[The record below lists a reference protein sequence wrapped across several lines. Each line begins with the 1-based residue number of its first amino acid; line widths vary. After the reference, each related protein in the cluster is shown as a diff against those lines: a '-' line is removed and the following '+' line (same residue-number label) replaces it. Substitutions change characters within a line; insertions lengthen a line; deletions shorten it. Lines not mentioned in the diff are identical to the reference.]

1 MSRDEDV
8 HDKVPSYHAPPFES
22 PISGA
27 TIHELRCLD
36 TRIQLGYHLVPHIVQ
51 TLLSE
56 LPSSAYV
63 LVTDTH
69 LAQLGAVDKFRDA
82 FQQSKGAHQRFLT
95 YEIAPGEESKSRETK
110 AAMEDWMLEHRLTR
124 DTVVLACGGG
134 VIGDLVGFVAATFM
148 RGLKY
153 VQIPTTLLAMVD
165 SSVGGKTAIDHPHG
179 KNLIGA
185 FHQPHYVFIDA
196 AWLLTLPAREFSNG
210 MAEIIKTAAIWDVQD
225 FEKLESQSDAIR
237 AAVMSEAAR
246 AHGTSQGHTLETRTT
261 SQTLLLDVIRGS
273 VGVKAW
279 IVTVDEKET
288 GLRNLVNF
296 GHSIGHAI
304 EAVLTPD
311 MLHGE
316 CIAIGM
322 VLEAEIARLVCG
334 LPQVAIGRLVRCLLR
349 ELTRDAS
356 RYRTYFP
363 EVELIAP

>member
-1 MSRDEDV
+1 M
-8 HDKVPSYHAPPFES
+8 
-22 PISGA
+22 
-27 TIHELRCLD
+27 
-36 TRIQLGYHLVPHIVQ
+36 
-51 TLLSE
+51 
-56 LPSSAYV
+56 

-196 AWLLTLPAREFSNG
+196 AWLLS
-210 MAEIIKTAAIWDVQD
+210 
-225 FEKLESQSDAIR
+225 
-237 AAVMSEAAR
+237 
-246 AHGTSQGHTLETRTT
+246 
-261 SQTLLLDVIRGS
+261 
-273 VGVKAW
+273 
-279 IVTVDEKET
+279 
-288 GLRNLVNF
+288 
-296 GHSIGHAI
+296 
-304 EAVLTPD
+304 
-311 MLHGE
+311 
-316 CIAIGM
+316 
-322 VLEAEIARLVCG
+322 
-334 LPQVAIGRLVRCLLR
+334 
-349 ELTRDAS
+349 
-356 RYRTYFP
+356 
-363 EVELIAP
+363 LIHI